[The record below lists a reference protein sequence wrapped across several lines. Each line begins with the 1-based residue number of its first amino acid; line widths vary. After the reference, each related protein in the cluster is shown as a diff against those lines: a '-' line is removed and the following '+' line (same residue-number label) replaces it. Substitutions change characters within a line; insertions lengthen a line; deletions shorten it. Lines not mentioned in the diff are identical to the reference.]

1 MRSKSRIVFSTP
13 AHALHISEVTEGQE
27 IICRQILD
35 DLPEWFGIPE
45 AKSAYIT
52 ASAKLPM
59 LAANFKD
66 ETVGFV
72 SLKHHTDFAAE
83 LYLVGVKRR
92 FHRHG
97 IGRRLIRVAE
107 NFAKTNR
114 LTFLTVKTLAASKP
128 DPGYASTRKFYE
140 AVGFVP
146 IEVFPTLWD
155 AANPCLLMIKAVR

>member
-1 MRSKSRIVFSTP
+1 MRIKSRIVFSTP
-13 AHALHISEVTEGQE
+13 AHALHISEVTEGRE
-27 IICRQILD
+27 IISRQILD

-52 ASAKLPM
+52 DLAKLPM
-59 LAANFKD
+59 LVANFKH

-72 SLKHHTDFAAE
+72 SLKHHTDFAVE

-97 IGRRLIRVAE
+97 IGRRLVQAAE
-107 NFAKTNR
+107 NFARTDR

-128 DPGYASTRKFYE
+128 DAGYASTRKFHE

-155 AANPCLLMIKAVR
+155 AANPCIVMIKAVG